1 MQLSRVE
8 EKIECFVVSIL
19 PVRAEAEVHN
29 RRYWDILTTSL
40 KDSIKSDAQKIEAF
54 SMEGINI
61 LRQQPSTAEELSKAS
76 IQYSELLK
84 STPDMVKIFDDARK
98 KNKVLASWTKE
109 KVNTLD
115 EMSSVWQSFQLV
127 LGNRESVIEEQVR
140 E

>member
-1 MQLSRVE
+1 M
-8 EKIECFVVSIL
+8 VSIL

-40 KDSIKSDAQKIEAF
+40 KDSIKSDAQKIEEF
-54 SMEGINI
+54 SMEGINT

-84 STPDMVKIFDDARK
+84 RTPDMVKIYDDARK

-127 LGNRESVIEEQVR
+127 LGNRESVIEEQV
-140 E
+140 